1 MYYMRKLLNA
11 GLLLLIV
18 VCTHAQNVQSPSQ
31 FLGYKLG
38 ERYTPHYRIV
48 EYFKH
53 LSQAKPDMLKLE
65 KYGETYEG
73 RPLYLAYISSAA
85 NISRLESIRMNN
97 LRLANA
103 TKDRAAPVEDG
114 TAIVWLS
121 YNVHGNEPSS
131 SEAAMQ
137 TAFALVGDTYTR
149 TSPWLQN
156 TVVII
161 DPCLN
166 PDGRDRYVNWFTS
179 MVGKNPNADP
189 QSREHS
195 EPWPGGRTNHYN
207 FDLNRD
213 WAWQSQVE
221 TQHRIK
227 KYNEWLPQVHV
238 DFHEQGFN
246 EPYYFAP
253 AAEPFHEVITP
264 WQREFQTMIG
274 KNNAKY
280 FDKEG
285 WLYFTKE
292 RFDLFYPSYGDT
304 YPTYNGSIGMT
315 FEQGGHSRGGLAVV
329 TEDEDTLTLTARLEH
344 HFTTS
349 LATIE
354 ITSLNAARVQKEFR
368 KYFND
373 AINAA
378 GGEFKSVIIKTD
390 GGDKLDRL
398 KKLLDRNSIE
408 WSYANAA
415 SLNGLSYASGK
426 MENFKTDAQD
436 VVINMNQSKSNLV
449 RVLFERNSKLSDSAT
464 YDITAWSM
472 PYAYGVQAYGLNNYF
487 TGSSRQSSAATTLVT
502 VQPSYAYA
510 VKWNGLQSAKFLGQL
525 LQQKIKVRYV
535 EQPFTLKGQ
544 TFDKGSLLITR
555 AANAPVQD
563 LHGKVM
569 AAAASYAVEIAGLE
583 TGFVDK
589 GFDVGSDRVRVI
601 NAPKVALVT
610 GPGVGSNAAGEIW
623 HFFEQQLEYPITLIN
638 QDELGRASWKDI
650 DVLIMPD
657 GFYRFL
663 SDKAAADQ
671 LKAWVEQGGRLI
683 ALENAAAQLS
693 RGDWGLKIKEEK
705 KDDKKEEKKDD
716 YTMLRR
722 YENRERDYLTGSI
735 PGSVYRVQ
743 LDNSHPLA
751 FGYGDVYYTLK
762 QDDNIYEFIKEGG
775 WNVGVLKKDNYVSGF
790 AGVKTKERL
799 KDGLLFGVQDMGR
812 GQVVYLADDV
822 LFRSF
827 WENGKLLL
835 CNAVFLVGQ

>member
-1 MYYMRKLLNA
+1 MKKI
-11 GLLLLIV
+11 LIV
-18 VCTHAQNVQSPSQ
+18 GFLLGSFVSTWAQGLQSPEQ
-31 FLGYKLG
+31 FLHYKLG
-38 ERYTPHYRIV
+38 DKFTQHYKIV
-48 EYFKH
+48 NYFQH
-53 LSQAKPDMLKLE
+53 VSQAASNMVKLE
-65 KYGETYEG
+65 QYGETYEG
-73 RPLYLAYISSAA
+73 RPLYLAYISTPENMAK
-85 NISRLESIRMNN
+85 LESIRMNN

-103 TKDRAAPVEDG
+103 TKDRAAPQEDG
-114 TAIVWLS
+114 TVIVWLS

-131 SEAAMQ
+131 SEAALK
-137 TAFALVGDTYTR
+137 TLYALVDPSNTR
-149 TSPWLQN
+149 TKEWLKN

-179 MVGKNPNADP
+179 VSNNKPNADP

-213 WAWQSQVE
+213 WAWQTQVE

-274 KNNAKY
+274 RNNAKY
-280 FDKEG
+280 FDQQG

-315 FEQGGHSRGGLAVV
+315 YEQGGHSRGGLAVI
-329 TEDEDTLTLTARLEH
+329 TEDEDTLTLADRLEH
-344 HFTTS
+344 HYTTS

-354 ITSLNAARVQKEFR
+354 VTSQNAARVQKEFR

-373 AINAA
+373 AITVG
-378 GGEFKSVIIKTD
+378 GGEFKSFIIKTD
-390 GGDKLDRL
+390 GGDKLERL
-398 KKLLDRNSIE
+398 KKLLDRNGIE

-415 SLNGLSYASGK
+415 QLNGLNYTTGK
-426 MENFKTDAQD
+426 TENFKTDAQD
-436 VVINMNQSKSNLV
+436 VVINMNQYKSNLV

-472 PYAYGVQAYGLNNYF
+472 PYAYGVQAYGLNSF
-487 TGSSRQSSAATTLVT
+487 VAGSSRQASAPAVLN

-510 VKWNGLQSAKFLGQL
+510 VRWNGLQSAKFLGQL
-525 LQQKIKVRYV
+525 LQQNIKVRYV
-535 EQPFTLKGQ
+535 EQPFSLKGHN
-544 TFDKGSLLITR
+544 FERGSLLITR
-555 AANAPVQD
+555 AANTQVRN
-563 LHGKVM
+563 LHALVIDAAGK
-569 AAAASYAVEIAGLE
+569 YGVEIAGLE
-583 TGFVDK
+583 SGFVDK
-589 GFDVGSDRVRVI
+589 GFDVGSDRVRII
-601 NAPKVALVT
+601 NKPRVAMVT
-610 GPGVGSNAAGEIW
+610 GSGIGSNAAGEVW
-623 HFFEQQLEYPITLIN
+623 HFFEQQLDYPITLIN
-638 QDELGRASWKDI
+638 QDELARASWKDI

-663 SDKAAADQ
+663 NDKTAADQ
-671 LKAWVEQGGRLI
+671 LKTWVQQGGRI
-683 ALENAAAQLS
+683 VALEGAVSQLA
-693 RGDWGLKIKEEK
+693 RADWGIKLKEEK

-716 YTMLRR
+716 YTLLRR
-722 YENRERDYLTGSI
+722 YENRERDFLSGSI

-790 AGVKTKERL
+790 AGTKTKERL

-812 GQVVYLADDV
+812 GNIVYLADDV

>member
-1 MYYMRKLLNA
+1 MKKILILGFLLGSFISTWA
-11 GLLLLIV
+11 QGL
-18 VCTHAQNVQSPSQ
+18 QSPEQ
-31 FLGYKLG
+31 FLHYKLG
-38 ERYTPHYRIV
+38 DKFTQHYKIV
-48 EYFKH
+48 NYFQH
-53 LSQAKPDMLKLE
+53 VSQAASNMVKLE
-65 KYGETYEG
+65 QYGETYEG
-73 RPLYLAYISSAA
+73 RPLYLAYISTPE
-85 NISRLESIRMNN
+85 NIAKLESIRMNN

-103 TKDRAAPVEDG
+103 TRDRAAPQEDG
-114 TAIVWLS
+114 TVIVWLS

-131 SEAAMQ
+131 SEAALK
-137 TAFALVGDTYTR
+137 TLHALVDPSNTR
-149 TSPWLQN
+149 TKEWLKN

-179 MVGKNPNADP
+179 VSGNKPNADP

-213 WAWQSQVE
+213 WAWQTQVE

-227 KYNEWLPQVHV
+227 KYNQWLPQVHV
-238 DFHEQGFN
+238 DFHEQGYN

-280 FDKEG
+280 FDQQG

-315 FEQGGHSRGGLAVV
+315 YEQGGHSRGGLAVV
-329 TEDEDTLTLTARLEH
+329 TEDADTLTLADRLEH
-344 HFTTS
+344 HYTTS

-354 ITSLNAARVQKEFR
+354 VTSLNAARVQKEFR

-373 AINAA
+373 AITVG
-378 GGEFKSVIIKTD
+378 GGEFKSFIIKTD
-390 GGDKLDRL
+390 GGDKLERL
-398 KKLLDRNSIE
+398 KKMLDRNGIE

-415 SLNGLSYASGK
+415 SLNGLNYTTGK
-426 MENFKTDAQD
+426 TENFKTDAQD
-436 VVINMNQSKSNLV
+436 VVINMNQYKSNLV

-472 PYAYGVQAYGLNNYF
+472 PYAYGVQAYGLNSF
-487 TGSSRQSSAATTLVT
+487 VAGSGKQAAAPAVLN

-510 VKWNGLQSAKFLGQL
+510 VRWNGLQSAKFLGQL
-525 LQQKIKVRYV
+525 LQQNIKVRYV
-535 EQPFTLKGQ
+535 EQPFSLKGQ
-544 TFDKGSLLITR
+544 NFEKGSLLITR
-555 AANAPVQD
+555 AANTQVRN
-563 LHGKVM
+563 LHALVIE
-569 AAAASYAVEIAGLE
+569 AARNHGVELAGLE
-583 TGFVDK
+583 SGFVDK
-589 GFDVGSDRVRVI
+589 GFDVGSDRVRII
-601 NAPKVALVT
+601 NKPTVAMVT
-610 GPGVGSNAAGEIW
+610 GSGIGSNAAGEVW

-638 QDELGRASWKDI
+638 QDELSRASWKDI

-663 SDKAAADQ
+663 NDKSAADQ
-671 LKAWVEQGGRLI
+671 LKTWVQQGGRI
-683 ALENAAAQLS
+683 VALEGAVSQLA
-693 RGDWGLKIKEEK
+693 RADWGIKLKEDK
-705 KDDKKEEKKDD
+705 KDDKKDEKKDD
-716 YTMLRR
+716 YALLRR
-722 YENRERDYLTGSI
+722 YENRERDYLAGSI
-735 PGSVYRVQ
+735 PGSVYKVQ

-751 FGYGDVYYTLK
+751 FGYGDAYYTLK

-790 AGVKTKERL
+790 AGGRTKERL

-812 GQVVYLADDV
+812 GSIVYLADDV

>member
-1 MYYMRKLLNA
+1 MKKLLIV
-11 GLLLLIV
+11 GLLLGTVIS
-18 VCTHAQNVQSPSQ
+18 TWAQSLQSPEQ
-31 FLGYKLG
+31 FLRYKLG
-38 ERYTPHYRIV
+38 DKFTHHYKIV
-48 EYFKH
+48 NYFQH
-53 LSQAKPDMLKLE
+53 VSQTASNMVKLE
-65 KYGETYEG
+65 QYGETYEG
-73 RPLYLAYISSAA
+73 RPLYLAYISTPE
-85 NISRLESIRMNN
+85 NIAKLESIRMNN

-103 TKDRAAPVEDG
+103 TKDRAAAQEDG
-114 TAIVWLS
+114 MVIVWLS

-131 SEAAMQ
+131 SEAAMK
-137 TAFALVGDTYTR
+137 TLHALVDPSDTR
-149 TSPWLQN
+149 TKEWLKN

-179 MVGKNPNADP
+179 VAGNKPNADP

-213 WAWQSQVE
+213 WAWQTQIE

-280 FDKEG
+280 FDQQG

-315 FEQGGHSRGGLAVV
+315 YEQGGHSRGGLAVV
-329 TEDEDTLTLTARLEH
+329 TEDEDTLTLADRLEH
-344 HFTTS
+344 HYTTS

-354 ITSLNAARVQKEFR
+354 VTSQNASRVQKEFR

-373 AINAA
+373 AINVG
-378 GGEFKSVIIKTD
+378 GGEFKSFVIKTD
-390 GGDKLDRL
+390 GGDKLERL
-398 KKLLDRNSIE
+398 KKLLDRNGVE

-415 SLNGLSYASGK
+415 TLNGLNYTTGK
-426 MENFKTDAQD
+426 TESFKTDAQD
-436 VVINMNQSKSNLV
+436 VVINMNQYKSNLV

-472 PYAYGVQAYGLNNYF
+472 PYAYGVQAYGLNSF
-487 TGSSRQSSAATTLVT
+487 VAGSSRQATTPAVPN

-510 VKWNGLQSAKFLGQL
+510 VRWNGLQSAKFLGEL
-525 LQQKIKVRYV
+525 LQQNIKVRYV
-535 EQPFTLKGQ
+535 EQPFSLKGQ
-544 TFDKGSLLITR
+544 NFEKGSLLITR
-555 AANAPVQD
+555 AANTQIRN
-563 LHGKVM
+563 LHALVID
-569 AAAASYAVEIAGLE
+569 AARNNGVEIAGLE
-583 TGFVDK
+583 SGFVDK

-601 NAPKVALVT
+601 NKPKVAMVT
-610 GPGVGSNAAGEIW
+610 GSGIGSNAAGEIW
-623 HFFEQQLEYPITLIN
+623 HFFEQQLGYPITLIN
-638 QDELGRASWKDI
+638 QDELARASWKDI

-663 SDKAAADQ
+663 NDKPAADQ
-671 LKAWVEQGGRLI
+671 LKTWVQQGGRVV
-683 ALENAAAQLS
+683 ALEGAVSQLA
-693 RGDWGLKIKEEK
+693 RAEWGIKLKEEK

-716 YTMLRR
+716 YTLLRR
-722 YENRERDYLTGSI
+722 YENRERDFLAGSI

-751 FGYGDVYYTLK
+751 FGYGDTYYTLK
-762 QDDNIYEFIKEGG
+762 QDDNIYEFMKEGG
-775 WNVGVLKKDNYVSGF
+775 WNVGILKKDNYVSGF
-790 AGVKTKERL
+790 AGSKTKERL
-799 KDGLLFGVQDMGR
+799 RDGLLFGVQDMGR
-812 GQVVYLADDV
+812 GSVVYLADDV